1 MIDCAI
7 IGDSIALG
15 VARNNPACHAQAV
28 SGITSRDHA
37 RTFVGRISAGSVLIS
52 LGSNDGDSQ
61 HSERYLRDVR
71 QRVEAGSVTWL
82 LSPNNERARVAV
94 TAIARERGD
103 RVIEIRPFVGSDRV
117 HPTASGYHRISS
129 IWRNR

>member
-1 MIDCAI
+1 MIDCAV

-15 VARNNPACHAQAV
+15 VARNNPRCHAQAV

-37 RTFVGRISAGSVLIS
+37 RTFVGRVSANSVLIS
-52 LGSNDGDSQ
+52 LGSNDGDAN
-61 HSERYLRDVR
+61 SERYLRAVR
-71 QRVEAGSVTWL
+71 QRIESGTVTWL
-82 LSPNNERARVAV
+82 LSPNNQRARSAVAL
-94 TAIARERGD
+94 IAREHGD

-129 IWRNR
+129 IWRER